1 MTKEEA
7 QRQELLSFIKW
18 KMIDEEYQQWY
29 PEIKDLNLMA
39 LTRWAIRHD
48 IIDAQGLTNPFNYV
62 ILQL

>member
-18 KMIDEEYQQWY
+18 KMISEEYQQWY

-48 IIDAQGLTNPFNYV
+48 IIDA
-62 ILQL
+62 